1 MINKLTMLVVA
12 ATLCTLLI
20 TATWLQL
27 WAQFD
32 ANQDLL
38 SLNTV
43 GLVLWPVNIIGLW
56 LVVYRQHKFLK
67 MRSSFTAE
75 FD

>member
-1 MINKLTMLVVA
+1 MMNKFPMLVA
-12 ATLCTLLI
+12 AAALCTFLI

-27 WAQFD
+27 WTQFD

-38 SLNTV
+38 SLNAV
-43 GLVLWPVNIIGLW
+43 GLVLWPVNIIALW
-56 LVVYRQHKFLK
+56 LVVYRQHKILK
-67 MRSSFTAE
+67 MRNGFTVE